1 MKIDKTQALY
11 KFWSSFGLPAYN
23 ELTVPDNAE
32 LPYITYEVAT
42 GSLGDI
48 IPLSA
53 SIWYNSYSW
62 EEVAKKSDEVAEFIY
77 KQDPPGIKIKG
88 GRLYITKGK
97 PFTRDM
103 DDDSSKMIRKRVIN
117 INAEFQ
123 TAD

>member
-42 GSLGDI
+42 GSLGDVVA
-48 IPLSA
+48 LSA

-62 EEVAKKSDEVAEFIY
+62 EEVAKKSDEIAEFIY
-77 KQDPPGIKIKG
+77 KQDPPAISIKG

-103 DDDSSKMIRKRVIN
+103 DDDSSKMIRKRIIN

-123 TAD
+123 TAY